1 MPGHPVSQA
10 DEAATE
16 ASINTLT
23 ELIRSHDAVFLLM
36 DSRESRWLPTV
47 IGAAENKIVI
57 NAALGFDS
65 WLVMRHGAG
74 PSAEDDEAREAGT
87 TKGRRL
93 GCYYCNDIVAPAD
106 VSVRG
111 GGFESTKLIVS
122 CYAPVSHRSYPRS
135 NVHCHSAWNCTDCS
149 SLSGRAA
156 HIADT
161 ASDGVGMA
169 AVYVIGYGLTL

>member
-111 GGFESTKLIVS
+111 GGFESTKLIVLRTS
-122 CYAPVSHRSYPRS
+122 LSPIVPLIKCALSLGLELHRLQQPQRS
-135 NVHCHSAWNCTDCS
+135 SCS
-149 SLSGRAA
+149 SR
-156 HIADT
+156 
-161 ASDGVGMA
+161 
-169 AVYVIGYGLTL
+169 